1 MKNKGLQLILFI
13 LSLIC
18 LIISAK
24 LFYQLGIYVDE
35 ANTSPSVVL
44 GGNFG
49 VWLEWTHLALMELFL
64 SYRESSYSI
73 NN

>member
-49 VWLEWTHLALMELFL
+49 VWLEWTHLALIGAISVLLGIQLFHK
-64 SYRESSYSI
+64 
-73 NN
+73 

>member
-49 VWLEWTHLALMELFL
+49 VCLRVDKSCINWSYFALLGIQLFHK
-64 SYRESSYSI
+64 
-73 NN
+73 

>member
-44 GGNFG
+44 DTSCINWSYFCLIGNP
-49 VWLEWTHLALMELFL
+49 V
-64 SYRESSYSI
+64 I
-73 NN
+73 P

>member
-24 LFYQLGIYVDE
+24 LFYQLGIYVDKT
-35 ANTSPSVVL
+35 NTSPSVVL

-49 VWLEWTHLALMELFL
+49 VWLEWKHLELIGAISVL
-64 SYRESSYSI
+64 SGI
-73 NN
+73 QLFHK

>member
-1 MKNKGLQLILFI
+1 FI

-49 VWLEWTHLALMELFL
+49 VWLEWTHLALIGAISVLSGIQLFHK
-64 SYRESSYSI
+64 
-73 NN
+73 

>member
-49 VWLEWTHLALMELFL
+49 ALNNKITFL
-64 SYRESSYSI
+64 LLKFVGYLQLT
-73 NN
+73 